1 MESWRVWAVIL
12 AVGAGTYAMRVS
24 FLGFLGRR
32 SLPEWAL
39 RHLRYTAVAVLPA
52 LVAPLVVWPKATGG
66 ALDTPRLMAAAATV
80 IVGVFSRNTL
90 AAILAGGVTLYS
102 LLWLL

>member
-1 MESWRVWAVIL
+1 MESWRVWVVIL

-66 ALDTPRLMAAAATV
+66 AVDTPRLMAAAATV
-80 IVGVFSRNTL
+80 IVGVLSRNTL
-90 AAILAGGVTLYS
+90 AAILAGGVTLYT